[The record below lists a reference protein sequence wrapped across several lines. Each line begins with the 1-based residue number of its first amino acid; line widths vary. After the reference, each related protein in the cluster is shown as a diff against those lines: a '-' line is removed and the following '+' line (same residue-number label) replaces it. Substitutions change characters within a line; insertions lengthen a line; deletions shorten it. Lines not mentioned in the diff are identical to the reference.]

1 MQASPRKGTKLAV
14 ALVVIVALIAI
25 LSFTHFSKAS
35 LSSVIQDNLDGA
47 TEFKVTSIEEMY
59 DGKEPTFTDT
69 KQISEHQQQLLSE
82 IKNTS
87 MSFERN
93 EMGMVIDEKLY
104 SIDIS
109 STDDESNM
117 SITLDK
123 NGRLHVNDTE
133 TTYKIGNDNLY
144 RLCESLFS

>member
-1 MQASPRKGTKLAV
+1 
-14 ALVVIVALIAI
+14 
-25 LSFTHFSKAS
+25 
-35 LSSVIQDNLDGA
+35 
-47 TEFKVTSIEEMY
+47 MY

-69 KQISEHQQQLLSE
+69 KQISDHQQQLISE
-82 IKNTS
+82 IENTS

-109 STDDESNM
+109 STDDGRNM
-117 SITLDK
+117 SITLDR

-133 TTYKIGNDNLY
+133 TTYKIGNDKLY
-144 RLCESLFS
+144 KLCESLFS

>member
-1 MQASPRKGTKLAV
+1 MAAKLSNKKAWIC
-14 ALVVIVALIAI
+14 ALVIIAALVAGL
-25 LSFTHFSKAS
+25 LFMSFSKTT
-35 LSSVIQDNLDGA
+35 LSSVIQDSLDGA
-47 TEFKVTSIEEMY
+47 KEFKVTSIEEMY

-69 KQISEHQQQLLSE
+69 KQVSDHQQQLMSE
-82 IKNTS
+82 IENTS

-109 STDDESNM
+109 SADDESNM

-133 TTYKIGNDNLY
+133 TTYKIGNDKLY
-144 RLCESLFS
+144 RLCESLFA